1 MRSRFVV
8 VLGIALTIAGCR
20 AGGDPAPAT
29 TSTAAS
35 AAVSGPASGVAPPV
49 SINALMVDWI
59 DHSGHVL
66 WDAERDEHRPATEAD
81 WLELE
86 RHATQM
92 TAAGTLV
99 ALGGT
104 GPSDRI
110 WASQARWTDLSREL
124 SSAGVQATA
133 AIKARNLEAL
143 VTANGAL
150 VDVCERCHKEFKPD
164 APTEGLTHRPKG

>member
-1 MRSRFVV
+1 MLPRSVV
-8 VLGIALTIAGCR
+8 VLGIAVTIAGCR
-20 AGGDPAPAT
+20 AGGDAAPS
-29 TSTAAS
+29 TSTTAS
-35 AAVSGPASGVAPPV
+35 PASVSGPARGVASPV

-66 WDAERDEHRPATEAD
+66 WDAERDDHRPATEAD
-81 WLELE
+81 WQELE

-92 TAAGTLV
+92 AAAGTLI

-110 WASQARWTDLSREL
+110 WAGQAHWTDLSREL
-124 SSAGVQATA
+124 STAGVQATA

-164 APTEGLTHRPKG
+164 APTEGLTHKPKG